1 MLNVK
6 RQILMTALKDPMAGF
21 RLTTAALILVLWVG
35 MPTLAPAAD
44 QPGDTQ
50 PVLFV
55 CEHGSVKSLLAR
67 LLFEQA
73 AANQGLAVP
82 AASRGTVP
90 DAEVPEW
97 MRTAL
102 ERDGFDIGAWRP
114 MALSEAD
121 IRSARFVVTFDVSL
135 ASEGD
140 AEIERWDG
148 LPAVSKDYVAGRD
161 AIAARVK
168 QLIAEVRQTVEAER
182 SR

>member
-1 MLNVK
+1 
-6 RQILMTALKDPMAGF
+6 MARF
-21 RLTTAALILVLWVG
+21 RLITAALTLALWVCV
-35 MPTLAPAAD
+35 PTQAPAAD
-44 QPGDTQ
+44 QPADVQ

-73 AANQGLAVP
+73 AASEGLAVP

-97 MRTAL
+97 MRAAL
-102 ERDGFDIGAWRP
+102 ERDGFHIGDWRP
-114 MALSEAD
+114 TALSEVD
-121 IRSARFVVTFDVSL
+121 IRSARLVVTFDISL
-135 ASEGD
+135 APEGD

-148 LPAVSKDYVAGRD
+148 LPAVSKDYVVGRE
-161 AIAARVK
+161 AIAARIK
-168 QLIAEVRQTVEAER
+168 QLIVELKQTSKIER

>member
-1 MLNVK
+1 MV
-6 RQILMTALKDPMAGF
+6 QF
-21 RLTTAALILVLWVG
+21 RLLTAALTLVLW
-35 MPTLAPAAD
+35 ACAAARASAAD
-44 QPGDTQ
+44 YPAEMQ

-73 AANQGLAVP
+73 AAEQGLAMPGV
-82 AASRGTVP
+82 SRGTVP

-102 ERDGFDIGAWRP
+102 ERDGFHIGAWRP
-114 MALSEAD
+114 TALSEAD

-135 ASEGD
+135 TFEGD

-168 QLIAEVRQTVEAER
+168 QLIAELRQTAVAER